1 MNASYANTLDF
12 QFFSP
17 ALDHFNAMVN
27 HLESACLQDHGATEE
42 YIRTDGDELLRLMFQ
57 GYLDKQA
64 EDEEKAVSVTASDS
78 ISRNHVRKNTSRV
91 LTTVFGKVT
100 VKRLSY
106 SQRNVSSEFPLD
118 AELNLNDDQYS
129 DGVRKLV
136 VTDAIDRSYD
146 SVVKRHRENCP
157 GIVGKHQAI
166 KLAKDT
172 AQDFVGFYD
181 QRATEDELTDDLLVL
196 SFDGKGLVM
205 LPDGLREATR
215 KNAEKNKKKRQ
226 TRLSPGEKKDRKR
239 MAMVATVYT
248 VKEHLR
254 SAESVLNLDKQA
266 GNVVKLRPPLRN
278 KRVWASL
285 ERDGEQVIE
294 EAFDE
299 ALKRD
304 PKQKREWVVVVDGHP
319 QQRKM
324 IERVA
329 RKKRVKVTIVMDFIH
344 VLEYLWKAAHCL
356 HDKNDENTEKWVEQQ
371 ALKILRGQSDW
382 VARGIKQSATK
393 RKLKNREA
401 IDKCAGYLQKNRS
414 RLCYGKALSSGFPI
428 ASGVIEGA
436 CRHLINDRLDI
447 TGARW
452 SLKGAEA
459 ILKLRSLN
467 SSGDWEEYWSF
478 HRSCSKERNYT
489 GLEVNKVP
497 S

>member
-1 MNASYANTLDF
+1 MNAYYAKTLDF

-17 ALDHFNAMVN
+17 ALDHFNAMIQ
-27 HLESACLQDHGATEE
+27 HLESARLQDHGTTEE
-42 YIRTDGDELLRLMFQ
+42 YIRTDGYELLRLMFQ
-57 GYLDKQA
+57 GYLDKQF
-64 EDEEKAVSVTASDS
+64 EDEEQAASVTASDS
-78 ISRNHVRKNTSRV
+78 ITRNHVRQNTSRV

-100 VKRLSY
+100 VKRMSY

-129 DGVRKLV
+129 DGVRKRV
-136 VTDAIDRSYD
+136 ATDAADRSYD
-146 SVVKRHRENCP
+146 NVIKRHRENCP

-166 KLAKDT
+166 KLVEDT
-172 AQDFVGFYD
+172 SQDFVEFYE
-181 QRATEDELTDDLLVL
+181 QRATEDEQTNDLLVL

-215 KNAEKNKKKRQ
+215 KNAEKSKNKRQ
-226 TRLSPGEKKDRKR
+226 TRLSPGEKKNRKR
-239 MAMVATVYT
+239 MAMVGTVYT
-248 VKEHLR
+248 VKENPR
-254 SAESVLNLDKQA
+254 SPESVMNLEKQA
-266 GNVVKLRPPLRN
+266 GNVVKFRAPLRN
-278 KRVWASL
+278 KRVWASV

-304 PKQKREWVVVVDGHP
+304 PQQKRQWVIVVDGHP
-319 QQRKM
+319 HQLQM
-324 IERVA
+324 IEKIA
-329 RKKRVKVTIVMDFIH
+329 SKKQVKVSIVMDFIH

-356 HDKNDENTEKWVEQQ
+356 HDKDDENIEKWVEEQ
-371 ALKILRGQSDW
+371 ALKVLRGHSGR
-382 VARGIKQSATK
+382 VARGMKQSATK
-393 RKLKNREA
+393 RKLKSREA
-401 IDKCAGYLQKNRS
+401 IDKCAGYLQKNRD
-414 RLCYGKALSSGFPI
+414 RLRYDNALSSGFPI

-452 SLKGAEA
+452 SLQGAEA

-478 HRSCSKERNYT
+478 HRKRAKERNYG
-489 GLEVNKVP
+489 GLAVNKAL

>member
-1 MNASYANTLDF
+1 MIASYVNTPDF
-12 QFFSP
+12 QFFSK
-17 ALDHFNAMVN
+17 AQDQFNAMIR
-27 HLESACLQDHGATEE
+27 HLESACLQEHGTIEE
-42 YIRTDGDELLRLMFQ
+42 YIQTDGNELLRLIYQ

-64 EDEEKAVSVTASDS
+64 NDEEKAASVTASDGV
-78 ISRNHVRKNTSRV
+78 SRNHVRQNTSRT
-91 LTTVFGKVT
+91 LTTVFGKVMVT
-100 VKRLSY
+100 RMSY
-106 SQRNVSSEFPLD
+106 SQRKACSEFPLD
-118 AELNLNDDQYS
+118 AALNLHGDQYS
-129 DGVRKLV
+129 DGIRKRI

-146 SVVKRHRENCP
+146 SVVKRHSENCP
-157 GIVGKHQAI
+157 GIVGKRQAI
-166 KLAKDT
+166 NLAEDT
-172 AQDFVGFYD
+172 AQDFVEFYEH
-181 QRATEDELTDDLLVL
+181 RATEDEQTDDLMVL
-196 SFDGKGLVM
+196 SFDGKGVVM
-205 LPDGLREATR
+205 LPGGLREATQ
-215 KNAEKNKKKRQ
+215 KNAEKSRKKHQ

-248 VKEHLR
+248 VKEHVR
-254 SAESVLNLDKQA
+254 SAESILNLDKQTS
-266 GNVVKLRPPLRN
+266 NVVKFRPPLRN
-278 KRVWASL
+278 KRVWASI

-304 PKQKREWVVVVDGHP
+304 PEQKREWVVVVDGHP
-319 QQRKM
+319 HQRKM
-324 IERVA
+324 IESIA
-329 RKKRVKVTIVMDFIH
+329 AKKQVKVTIVMDFIH

-356 HDKNDENTEKWVEQQ
+356 YDKNDEKTEKWVEQQ
-371 ALKILRGQSDW
+371 ALRVLRGQSDR

-393 RKLKNREA
+393 KKLKNREA

-414 RLCYGKALSSGFPI
+414 RLCYDKALAAGFPI

-436 CRHLINDRLDI
+436 CRHLINDRLDK

-478 HRSCSKERNYT
+478 HRSCSKERNYG
-489 GLEVNKVP
+489 GLVVNNAP